1 MAQKTPTSRASALR
15 APFWAWGR
23 TQWWRTFLLGV
34 WGEADVEIPA
44 YILSGAAEGAHA
56 LLPACAPNVA
66 PQKLTRFCT
75 LAGPQSSST
84 WTQTLIPAAMNIYSL
99 RDLLIPSGLMCMQGR
114 GEDRGRSP
122 GDSRHSGVHGAEG
135 RERAKIASGV
145 AMSYIYRCLMF
156 GSCLLYVW

>member
-56 LLPACAPNVA
+56 LLPACPE
-66 PQKLTRFCT
+66 C
-75 LAGPQSSST
+75 GPAEAH
-84 WTQTLIPAAMNIYSL
+84 P
-99 RDLLIPSGLMCMQGR
+99 LLVLHFGR
-114 GEDRGRSP
+114 ASIELNMDPDPDP
-122 GDSRHSGVHGAEG
+122 GGYE
-135 RERAKIASGV
+135 
-145 AMSYIYRCLMF
+145 Y
-156 GSCLLYVW
+156 LLSEIC